1 MCPHKREKVS
11 RRDSNQRA
19 QLQTPLRLLKYD
31 YASLTFILYRLLGSA
46 GGSMA
51 GLFTFGLNGP
61 FSSEYHIYLILI
73 DYFVINSSI
82 NTLPTSVV
90 C

>member
-1 MCPHKREKVS
+1 
-11 RRDSNQRA
+11 
-19 QLQTPLRLLKYD
+19 
-31 YASLTFILYRLLGSA
+31 
-46 GGSMA
+46 MA